1 MRPRGARFHHRP
13 RIQTAPAGMEG
24 RSPGSRGPPGGR
36 PPPTWVKDDFGG
48 GEGLDSRGRAWVQRS
63 RPRAETVGRRTLA
76 LGPHGPRFQSPQV
89 PASAHHCNPGPGARR
104 GGVEGRARGGRRSA
118 EGQRPQAGTRR
129 EPGGHRQPCR
139 RQSPE
144 HRHAAQ
150 EQGHRSRWAGP
161 RLRSSPGV
169 GLRPASA
176 GGPKWSARSRALSP
190 LRAGFPGA
198 GRRRVAAPEK

>member
-104 GGVEGRARGGRRSA
+104 GGVEGLQGPSPHSPGRTESESRAA
-118 EGQRPQAGTRR
+118 RPQNRN
-129 EPGGHRQPCR
+129 
-139 RQSPE
+139 
-144 HRHAAQ
+144 
-150 EQGHRSRWAGP
+150 
-161 RLRSSPGV
+161 
-169 GLRPASA
+169 
-176 GGPKWSARSRALSP
+176 
-190 LRAGFPGA
+190 A
-198 GRRRVAAPEK
+198 GRSCSQISGAQVGG